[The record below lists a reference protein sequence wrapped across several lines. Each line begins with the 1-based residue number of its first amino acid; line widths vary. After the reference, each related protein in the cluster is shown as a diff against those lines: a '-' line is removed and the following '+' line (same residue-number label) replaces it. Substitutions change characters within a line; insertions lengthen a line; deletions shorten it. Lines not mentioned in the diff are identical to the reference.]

1 MVGAGA
7 LVICGLPSVAGAA
20 APTTSTFTLTGSVS
34 GTLTMANGPCD
45 EIGGYGGEFAYYQK
59 LSGSSAENAKN
70 WTVNVNALG
79 HKKGGTFT
87 KMGGLLGNGVSIV
100 LSGSNGKQDYL
111 WASKSGKIVTTTT
124 SGTANVLLVPDRSF
138 TGKPGKGN
146 IQIKGSWGCNPN

>member
-7 LVICGLPSVAGAA
+7 LVICGLPSVAEAA

-100 LSGSNGKQDYL
+100 LSGSNGK
-111 WASKSGKIVTTTT
+111 KIVTTTT
-124 SGTANVLLVPDRSF
+124 SGTANVQLVPDKSF
-138 TGKPGKGN
+138 TGKPGKGD
-146 IQIKGSWGCNPN
+146 IHITGSWGCNPN